1 MNSWRITFTAVLLA
15 MSASADAQ
23 WLNYPTAGVPRR
35 PDGKPDLS
43 APAPRTADG
52 KSDLSGIWALE
63 GRCPP
68 EGCADYAV
76 GPEFL
81 DFGARVKGGLPYQ
94 PWAADL
100 VAERSGQLG
109 RDDPVA
115 FCRPAGALRLLTYP
129 PPRKFVQLPGL
140 VVILSERDVTYRQ
153 LFADGRP
160 LPKDPEPSW
169 NGYSTGKWEGDS
181 FVVETNGLR
190 DGTWLDRNGSPMTD
204 AARVTE
210 RFRRVNYGHLEVEVT
225 VNDPKAYT
233 RPWSVTLNQ
242 VILLDTEL
250 LDYYC
255 LDNEK
260 DAKHL
265 VGK

>member
-1 MNSWRITFTAVLLA
+1 MNSWRMIVGVALVTSV
-15 MSASADAQ
+15 SAHAQ
-23 WLNYPTAGVPRR
+23 WLNYPTAGVPRL
-35 PDGKPDLS
+35 PDGKPNLS

-52 KSDLSGIWALE
+52 KPDLSGIWQLE
-63 GRCPP
+63 ARCPP
-68 EGCADYAV
+68 DGCNDYAPA
-76 GPEFL
+76 PEFL
-81 DFGARVKGGLPYQ
+81 DFGARLEGGLPYQ

-100 VAERSGQLG
+100 VKERSAQFG

-115 FCRPAGALRLLTYP
+115 FCRPPGALRILTFP
-129 PPRKFVQLPGL
+129 PPRKFIQLPGL

-169 NGYSTGKWEGDS
+169 NGFSTGKWEGDT
-181 FVVETNGLR
+181 FVVETIGLR
-190 DGTWLDRNGSPMTD
+190 DGIWLDRKGSPMTD
-204 AARVTE
+204 AAKVTE
-210 RFRRVNYGHLEVEVT
+210 RFRRVNYGRLEIEVT

-233 RPWSVTLNQ
+233 RPWSVKLNQ
-242 VILLDTEL
+242 AIVLNTEL
-250 LDYYC
+250 LDYFC